1 MRLPLRWRM
10 TTLFS
15 ALFALVLALTGILVY
30 TTVRR
35 EMDETLRNSL
45 DNTSDLIKRI
55 VEVSIDNNQGQIVKN
70 LTLAELMIEGA
81 VTVDES
87 RLYSFDTF
95 NEIRDEY
102 GSVELPELRIRG
114 EVVSGDNRLVNR
126 IQAKTGGIVTMY
138 QMSEAGFVSV
148 ASTIRQAPWRRGVGS
163 TIPRGSPLYDLIMRN
178 DPHLS
183 RDYFH
188 RDWYLTAHKL
198 IRTGA
203 GEVVGALYVAIKQV
217 NMGALEEDILSITV
231 GDTGSPYILDI
242 VGNMVVHPTLEGQNL
257 RGLSYIRNITQRT
270 NGEITYLDEL
280 SRAPRPERHIATFK
294 AIPAMNW
301 IVVAGSAERDFFGNL
316 HVLNSALLLTFLLAT
331 VAVFLLS
338 VFIAGRITE
347 PIGQIREKIKEIS
360 EGEADLEKHLDIPSE
375 DEVGE
380 LARYFNTF
388 MQKLRNLSEVEHRE
402 VELQLRD
409 AQMSALQAQINP
421 HFLYNTLETIRFMI
435 AMKDR
440 RSQEMVQYLADL
452 LRISIGKGE
461 RYVRIRDE
469 LEHIKLYI
477 AIQEMRYPERF
488 VVRYT
493 LDDELY
499 DLYTIKFL
507 LQPVVENAIHHGF
520 ESVER
525 GGVIEISGRNEGE
538 RLVLEVKDNGCGMS
552 RAQIERLRN
561 QLHGKSEAGSVG
573 LPNVCARIRLH
584 FGEEFGLYIDSRPRR
599 GTTVTFHLP
608 LLSREPLAVFVSNNT
623 QRKLFPLSVS

>member
-1 MRLPLRWRM
+1 MKLPIRWKM
-10 TTLFS
+10 TAVFS
-15 ALFALVLALTGILVY
+15 ALFAVVLALTGLLVY

-70 LTLAELMIEGA
+70 LTVAELMIEGS

-87 RLYSFDTF
+87 RRRRFDTF
-95 NEIRDEY
+95 NEITEEH
-102 GSVELPELRIRG
+102 GTVELPELRIRG
-114 EVVSGDNRLVNR
+114 ELVSGTGSLVNR
-126 IQAKTGGIVTMY
+126 IQAKTGGIVAIY
-138 QMSEAGFVSV
+138 QLSDVGFVSV

-163 TIPRGSPLYDLIMRN
+163 TIPRGSPVYDLAMRN
-178 DPHLS
+178 DPLLS
-183 RDYFH
+183 RDYFN

-198 IRTGA
+198 IHTA
-203 GEVVGALYVAIKQV
+203 EGEVAGALYVAIKQV
-217 NMGALEEDILSITV
+217 NMAALEEDILSITV

-242 VGNMVVHPTLEGQNL
+242 VGNMVVHPRLKGQNL
-257 RGLSYIRNITQRT
+257 RGLSYIRHMTQRT
-270 NGEITYLDEL
+270 NGEIAYLDE
-280 SRAPRPERHIATFK
+280 SPRADHPERFIATFK
-294 AIPAMNW
+294 SIPAMNW
-301 IVVAGSAERDFFGNL
+301 IVVAGSAEQDFFGNL
-316 HVLNSALLLTFLLAT
+316 HVLNSALLLIFFLAT
-331 VAVFLLS
+331 VAAFLLS
-338 VFIAGRITE
+338 VLIAGRITE

-440 RSQEMVQYLADL
+440 RSQEMVQHLADL

-461 RYVRIRDE
+461 RYVRVRDE

-488 VVRYT
+488 VVRYD
-493 LDDELY
+493 LEEELLE
-499 DLYTIKFL
+499 LYTIKFL

-520 ESVER
+520 ESLER
-525 GGVIEISGRNEGE
+525 GGLIEISGVIRDEK
-538 RLVLEVKDNGCGMS
+538 LILTVSDNGCGMS
-552 RAQIERLRN
+552 RAQTERLRS
-561 QLHGKSEAGSVG
+561 QLRGQSEAGSVG
-573 LPNVCARIRLH
+573 LPNVCARITLH
-584 FGEEFGLYIDSRPRR
+584 FGDKYGLHLRSRPRK
-599 GTTVTFHLP
+599 GTEVTFELP
-608 LLSREPLAVFVSNNT
+608 VLSREPLSVFFLSNT
-623 QRKLFPLSVS
+623 VRKLFPLSVS

>member
-1 MRLPLRWRM
+1 M
-10 TTLFS
+10 TALFS
-15 ALFALVLALTGILVY
+15 ALFALVLALTGVLVY

-55 VEVSIDNNQGQIVKN
+55 VEVSIDNNQGQIAKN
-70 LTLAELMIEGA
+70 LTLAELMIEGP
-81 VTVDES
+81 VILDGS
-87 RLYSFDTF
+87 RTYSYDTF
-95 NEIRDEY
+95 NEVREEH
-102 GSVELPELRIRG
+102 GEVELPELRIGG
-114 EVVSGDNRLVNR
+114 EVVSGRSGLVSR
-126 IQAKTGGIVTMY
+126 IQERTGGIVAIY
-138 QMSEAGFVSV
+138 QMSDLGLVSV

-163 TIPRGSPLYDLIMRN
+163 TIPLGSPVFDLVMRN
-178 DPHLS
+178 DPFLS
-183 RDYFH
+183 RDYFN
-188 RDWYLTAHKL
+188 RDWYLTAHKPL
-198 IRTGA
+198 YTGE
-203 GEVVGALYVAIKQV
+203 GEIAGALYVAIKQV
-217 NMGALEEDILSITV
+217 NMVALQEDILSITV

-242 VGNMVVHPTLEGQNL
+242 VGNMVVHPSLEGQNL
-257 RGLSYIRNITQRT
+257 RGLSYVRHMAQRT
-270 NGEITYLDEL
+270 NGEISYVDETH
-280 SRAPRPERHIATFK
+280 SSGRPERYIATFK
-294 AIPAMNW
+294 SIPAMNW
-301 IVVAGSAERDFFGNL
+301 IVVAGSAEREFYGNL
-316 HVLNSALLLTFLLAT
+316 DVLNSALLLTFLLAT
-331 VAVFLLS
+331 IAVFLIS

-360 EGEADLEKHLDIPSE
+360 EGEADLEQHLDIPSD

-440 RSQEMVQYLADL
+440 RSQEMVQHLADL

-461 RYVRIRDE
+461 RYVRVRDE
-469 LEHIKLYI
+469 LEHINLYI
-477 AIQEMRYPERF
+477 AIQEMRYPQRF
-488 VVRYT
+488 VVRYD
-493 LDDELY
+493 LEEELC

-520 ESVER
+520 ESVES
-525 GGVIEISGRNEGE
+525 GGVIEITGRIEEE

-552 RAQIERLRN
+552 RAQIERLRS
-561 QLHGKSEAGSVG
+561 QLQGKSEAGSVG

-584 FGEEFGLYIDSRPRR
+584 FGEEFGLIVDSRPRK
-599 GTTVTFHLP
+599 GTSVTFHLP
-608 LLSREPLAVFVSNNT
+608 VLSREPLAVFVSGNSK
-623 QRKLFPLSVS
+623 RKLFPLSVS